1 MVFQINNI
9 NDNICKC
16 FSSDCYYF
24 HRHVIYSNVL
34 TKSSFTMFFHFS
46 DVTYSPNVLFMEENA
61 DSTIQ
66 CIPYFVVVAVSVV
79 AVLEGL
85 ASCYH

>member
-1 MVFQINNI
+1 
-9 NDNICKC
+9 
-16 FSSDCYYF
+16 
-24 HRHVIYSNVL
+24 
-34 TKSSFTMFFHFS
+34 MFFHFS

>member
-1 MVFQINNI
+1 MAFQINNI
-9 NDNICKC
+9 NNNIYRC
-16 FSSDCYYF
+16 FRADCYYI
-24 HRHVIYSNVL
+24 HRHVIYSNAL

-46 DVTYSPNVLFMEENA
+46 DETYSPNVLFMEENA
-61 DSTIQ
+61 DSIIQ